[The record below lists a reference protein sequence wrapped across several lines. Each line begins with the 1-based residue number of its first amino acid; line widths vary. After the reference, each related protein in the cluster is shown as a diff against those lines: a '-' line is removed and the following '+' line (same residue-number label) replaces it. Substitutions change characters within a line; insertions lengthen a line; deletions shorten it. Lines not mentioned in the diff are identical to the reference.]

1 MTSSPAAEL
10 DEAVAAAHR
19 GEYAT
24 ALRRLSPLAEKG
36 DARTEFDLR
45 ANNRKST
52 ISRARIG
59 RLTMTIATSLRFVT
73 FWGSRSRGRATVPRP
88 VTAKLCSD
96 HAGDPE

>member
-73 FWGSRSRGRATVPRP
+73 FWALGRAVARP
-88 VTAKLCSD
+88 CRGLLRLSFAD